1 MAAPQRRYRVSPE
14 SRPVAPPVR
23 RQRPERQRPGGA
35 TGRKA
40 ADLKAAERHRR
51 FAVVVVI
58 PVLLMLGSIYLHT
71 VSAGLTGRAASLE
84 ERLAQIRAEGERLEV
99 RVAELSGA
107 DRIRPLAIEKL
118 GMKDPGGDLE
128 VYDVDREDGTR
139 YGGQKEGGKPR

>member
-1 MAAPQRRYRVSPE
+1 MVAPQRRYRASIPA
-14 SRPVAPPVR
+14 RPVAPPVR
-23 RQRPERQRPGGA
+23 RQRPERQMPGGVA
-35 TGRKA
+35 RRKA
-40 ADLKAAERHRR
+40 AGRRRR

-84 ERLAQIRAEGERLEV
+84 ERLVQIRAEGERLEV

>member
-1 MAAPQRRYRVSPE
+1 MVAPQRRYRASIPA
-14 SRPVAPPVR
+14 RPVAPPVR
-23 RQRPERQRPGGA
+23 RQRPERQMPGGA
-35 TGRKA
+35 AGRKA
-40 ADLKAAERHRR
+40 AGRRRR

-71 VSAGLTGRAASLE
+71 VSAGLTGRATSLE
-84 ERLAQIRAEGERLEV
+84 ERLVQIRAEGERLEV

-139 YGGQKEGGKPR
+139 YGGEKEGGKPR

>member
-1 MAAPQRRYRVSPE
+1 MVAPQRRYRASIPA
-14 SRPVAPPVR
+14 RPVAPPVR
-23 RQRPERQRPGGA
+23 RQRPERQMPGGVA
-35 TGRKA
+35 RRKA
-40 ADLKAAERHRR
+40 AGRRRR

-84 ERLAQIRAEGERLEV
+84 ERLVQIRAEGERLEV

-118 GMKDPGGDLE
+118 GMKDPGGELE

>member
-1 MAAPQRRYRVSPE
+1 MVAPQRRYRASIPA
-14 SRPVAPPVR
+14 RPVAPPVR
-23 RQRPERQRPGGA
+23 RQRPERQMPGGA
-35 TGRKA
+35 AGRKA
-40 ADLKAAERHRR
+40 AGRRRR

-71 VSAGLTGRAASLE
+71 VSAGLTGRATSLE
-84 ERLAQIRAEGERLEV
+84 ERLVQIRAEGERLEV

>member
-1 MAAPQRRYRVSPE
+1 MVAPQRRYRASIPA
-14 SRPVAPPVR
+14 RPVAPPVR
-23 RQRPERQRPGGA
+23 RQRPERQLPGGA
-35 TGRKA
+35 AGRKA
-40 ADLKAAERHRR
+40 AGRRRR

-84 ERLAQIRAEGERLEV
+84 ERLVQIRAEGERLEV

-118 GMKDPGGDLE
+118 GMKDPGGVLE

>member
-1 MAAPQRRYRVSPE
+1 MVAPQRRYRASNPA
-14 SRPVAPPVR
+14 RPVAPPVR
-23 RQRPERQRPGGA
+23 RQRPERQMPGGVA
-35 TGRKA
+35 GRKA
-40 ADLKAAERHRR
+40 AGRRRR

-71 VSAGLTGRAASLE
+71 VSAGLTGRATSLE
-84 ERLAQIRAEGERLEV
+84 ERLDQIRAEGERLEV

>member
-1 MAAPQRRYRVSPE
+1 MAAPQRRYRVSIPT
-14 SRPVAPPVR
+14 RPVAPPAR
-23 RQRPERQRPGGA
+23 RQRPESQAPGGA
-35 TGRKA
+35 AGRKA
-40 ADLKAAERHRR
+40 ASRRRR
-51 FAVVVVI
+51 FLVVVVI
-58 PVLLMLGSIYLHT
+58 PVLLMLGSVYLHT
-71 VSAGLTGRAASLE
+71 VSAGLAVRAASLE
-84 ERLAQIRAEGERLEV
+84 ERLVEIRAAGERLEV

>member
-1 MAAPQRRYRVSPE
+1 MVAPQRRYRASIPA
-14 SRPVAPPVR
+14 RPVAPPVR
-23 RQRPERQRPGGA
+23 RQRPERQMPGGA
-35 TGRKA
+35 AGRKA
-40 ADLKAAERHRR
+40 AGRRRR

-84 ERLAQIRAEGERLEV
+84 ERLVQIRVEGERLEV

>member
-1 MAAPQRRYRVSPE
+1 MVAPQRRYRASIPA
-14 SRPVAPPVR
+14 RPVAPPVR
-23 RQRPERQRPGGA
+23 RQRPERQMPGGA
-35 TGRKA
+35 AGRKA
-40 ADLKAAERHRR
+40 AGRRRR

-58 PVLLMLGSIYLHT
+58 PVLLMLGSVYLHT

-84 ERLAQIRAEGERLEV
+84 ERLVQIRAEGERLEV

>member
-1 MAAPQRRYRVSPE
+1 MVAPQRRYRASIPA
-14 SRPVAPPVR
+14 RPVAPPVR
-23 RQRPERQRPGGA
+23 RQWSERQMPGGA
-35 TGRKA
+35 AGRKA
-40 ADLKAAERHRR
+40 AGRHRG

-84 ERLAQIRAEGERLEV
+84 ERLVQIRAEGERLEV

>member
-1 MAAPQRRYRVSPE
+1 MVAPQRRYRASIPA
-14 SRPVAPPVR
+14 RPVAPPVR
-23 RQRPERQRPGGA
+23 RQQPEGQMPGGA
-35 TGRKA
+35 AGRKA
-40 ADLKAAERHRR
+40 AGRRRR

-84 ERLAQIRAEGERLEV
+84 ERLVQIRAEGERLEV

-128 VYDVDREDGTR
+128 VFDVDREDGTR

>member
-1 MAAPQRRYRVSPE
+1 MAAPQRRYRAPIPA
-14 SRPVAPPVR
+14 RPVAPPVR
-23 RQRPERQRPGGA
+23 RQVLERQMPGA
-35 TGRKA
+35 AAGRKA
-40 ADLKAAERHRR
+40 AGRR
-51 FAVVVVI
+51 RKFAVVVVI

-71 VSAGLTGRAASLE
+71 VSTGLTGRAASLE
-84 ERLAQIRAEGERLEV
+84 ERLVQIRAEGERLEV
-99 RVAELSGA
+99 RVAKLSAA